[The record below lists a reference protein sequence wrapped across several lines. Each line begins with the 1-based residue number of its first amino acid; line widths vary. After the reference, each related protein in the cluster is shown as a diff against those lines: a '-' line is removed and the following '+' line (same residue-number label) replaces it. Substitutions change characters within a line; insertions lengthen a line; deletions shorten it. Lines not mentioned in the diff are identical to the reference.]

1 MSTIHRSRP
10 APGRGDPY
18 RFRELYTNTIQH
30 DVALI
35 NIEKD
40 RDQFQDM
47 DMDYYLSF
55 AEIYF
60 GKVLERF

>member
-18 RFRELYTNTIQH
+18 RFGELYTNTIQH

-40 RDQFQDM
+40 RDPFQ

-60 GKVLERF
+60 GKGLDRF